1 MLSQGK
7 CTTPSH
13 ETTSHY
19 IIYKRNKRK
28 ATSQKGIIM
37 KKQYFVNL
45 IDRIVEVDKKFI
57 EKAGQLDT
65 EENALYDR
73 LLGKYPSF
81 KFEVKDLNKSNK
93 QTYKGLRIEVMQ
105 AFIIQHE
112 ETPEK
117 YNPQLKELNKA
128 MAEGLMKDAKYS
140 VAKSW
145 FLKHY
150 GEVFNGSALSKKEG
164 KQEELIKNLLALAN
178 KNENAPTAATEQ

>member
-1 MLSQGK
+1 
-7 CTTPSH
+7 
-13 ETTSHY
+13 
-19 IIYKRNKRK
+19 
-28 ATSQKGIIM
+28 M

-45 IDRIVEVDKKFI
+45 IERVVEVDKKFI

-73 LLGKYPSF
+73 LLEKYPSF
-81 KFEVKDLNKSNK
+81 KFEIKDLNKSTK

-105 AFIIQHE
+105 AFIIQYE

-117 YNPQLKELNKA
+117 YTPQLKELNKE
-128 MAEGLMKDAKYS
+128 MAEGLVKGAKYS
-140 VAKSW
+140 AAKSW

-164 KQEELIKNLLALAN
+164 KQEEFIRNLLALAKEN
-178 KNENAPTAATEQ
+178 KNAPTAATMQ